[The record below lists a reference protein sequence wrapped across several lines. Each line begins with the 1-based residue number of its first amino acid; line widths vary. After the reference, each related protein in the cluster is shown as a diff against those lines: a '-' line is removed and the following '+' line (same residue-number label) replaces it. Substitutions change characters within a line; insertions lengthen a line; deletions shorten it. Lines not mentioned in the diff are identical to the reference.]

1 MKKLEIDQMSA
12 VAGGAVSEDTYNKIW
27 GVSCGLALSGIAVSG
42 LGLAV
47 TVAVFGPTCAGMWVI
62 SLVG

>member
-1 MKKLEIDQMSA
+1 M